1 MLLTK
6 ILIAGVVAVYIAT
19 RVATSLA
26 AKGGAGK
33 KWQLWMLGEPRTAKV
48 PHRDDV
54 VM

>member
-6 ILIAGVVAVYIAT
+6 VLIAGVVAMYVVI
-19 RVATSLA
+19 RIATSLA

-33 KWQLWMLGEPRTAKV
+33 RAQLWMLGEPRTAKA
-48 PHRDDV
+48 PHRDDI

>member
-6 ILIAGVVAVYIAT
+6 VLIAAAVAVYVVVRIAT
-19 RVATSLA
+19 SFA
-26 AKGGAGK
+26 AKGGAGRNA
-33 KWQLWMLGEPRTAKV
+33 QLWMLGDTRAAKA

>member
-6 ILIAGVVAVYIAT
+6 VLIAVAIAVYVVLRI
-19 RVATSLA
+19 VTSLA
-26 AKGGAGK
+26 GKGGAGK
-33 KWQLWMLGEPRTAKV
+33 KAQLWMLGEPRTAKA

>member
-6 ILIAGVVAVYIAT
+6 VLIAGAIAMYVVIRIAP
-19 RVATSLA
+19 SLA

-33 KWQLWMLGEPRTAKV
+33 RAQLWMLGEPRTAKA